1 MMEFPSILNSRLE
14 EFSQRG
20 KLRRLQNRHGID
32 LTSNDYLGFTSDPV
46 LRERFSKAV
55 QNSII
60 PLGASGSRLLRGQ
73 IEVFEKIEERLAKF
87 SGKEASLLF
96 STGYQANLGLYSA
109 LLTQNDL
116 VFSDEYNHA
125 SIIDG
130 IKLSRSLCIVYPH
143 NDIVA
148 LRELLEKNKNH
159 IGLKVIATESIFSM
173 EGDEARLEEIISL
186 ATEYSCLVVVDEA
199 HATGIF
205 GSGLVQS
212 RGLQDKVFATVHTAG
227 KALGASGA
235 WIASDY
241 KFKEFLI
248 NFSRPFIYS
257 TAPLPL
263 LAVILEN
270 SLNYFEEVGKERA
283 KAVLSL
289 SSYFILKIEAQQSRY
304 NFSIPD
310 VKSCIVPLIIGGTAR
325 TLAIA
330 EELQKKNYDVRAIRP
345 PTVPE
350 GTSRLRIVLN
360 SKLTAGHIDTFV
372 SDLFSAFEK
381 SP

>member
-1 MMEFPSILNSRLE
+1 MTELPSILNSRLE

-20 KLRRLQNRHGID
+20 KLRRLQNRHGLD

-46 LRERFSKAV
+46 LRERFNKAV
-55 QNSII
+55 QDSSV

-87 SGKEASLLF
+87 SGKESALLF
-96 STGYQANLGLYSA
+96 SSGYQANLGLYSA
-109 LLTQNDL
+109 LLTTNDL

-130 IKLSRSLCIVYPH
+130 IKLSRSLCLVYPH
-143 NDIVA
+143 NDIAA
-148 LRELLEKNKNH
+148 LKELLEKNKNH
-159 IGLKVIATESIFSM
+159 IGLKVICTESIFSM
-173 EGDEARLEEIISL
+173 EGDEAHLEEIVAL
-186 ATEYSCLVVVDEA
+186 AAEYSCLVVVDEA

-205 GSGLVQS
+205 GSGLVHS
-212 RGLQDKVFATVHTAG
+212 KNLQDKVFATVHMAG

-235 WIASDY
+235 WIAADS

-270 SLNYFEEVGKERA
+270 SLKYYEEVGAERA
-283 KAVLSL
+283 RSILSL
-289 SSYFILKIEAQQSRY
+289 SSYFILKIDAQQTRY

-310 VKSCIVPLIIGGTAR
+310 VKSCIVPLIIGGTSR
-325 TLAIA
+325 TVAIA
-330 EELQKKNYDVRAIRP
+330 AKLQELNYDVRAIRP

-372 SDLFSAFEK
+372 RDLFSAFEQY
-381 SP
+381 P